1 MYVWILRIRQR
12 ACEGGLAKPGQR
24 RWFKGTTTLETYLRR
39 SQFRV
44 LLAISTR
51 PTSRNTSS
59 VTNTRIPCKHQA
71 YPHPLQ
77 DSLFSTEGTLDLKL
91 MKILV
96 SLLSKAPERKRH
108 AHSNHQSSGYCV
120 ADGDWDQ
127 VLKQNVQEGYGSA
140 FTLQRDGC
148 MKSSKTRVAH
158 VSTPCTDCGSLSI
171 LVLKQKGGFGDSLHS
186 VTERQNHTRWGARMA
201 THSQPIRP
209 VSRVYMHVCVWLRV
223 WYIYIYI
230 FCVCVTLIHFIHYY
244 TLLCI

>member
-1 MYVWILRIRQR
+1 MHNIFILYIYIIYLSQKNVCLNPQNPSASLRGRLGQARPKTVIQR
-12 ACEGGLAKPGQR
+12 HHHFGNLPSTIPIQ
-24 RWFKGTTTLETYLRR
+24 
-39 SQFRV
+39 S
-44 LLAISTR
+44 SPTR

-77 DSLFSTEGTLDLKL
+77 DSLFSTEGTLDLKF

-158 VSTPCTDCGSLSI
+158 VSTPCTNCGSLSI

-186 VTERQNHTRWGARMA
+186 VTERQNHTR
-201 THSQPIRP
+201 
-209 VSRVYMHVCVWLRV
+209 
-223 WYIYIYI
+223 
-230 FCVCVTLIHFIHYY
+230 
-244 TLLCI
+244 

>member
-148 MKSSKTRVAH
+148 MKQGSPMSAHPALIVGHWASWCWNRKGALETACIQWQKDRITRDEAQEW
-158 VSTPCTDCGSLSI
+158 PRILSP
-171 LVLKQKGGFGDSLHS
+171 S
-186 VTERQNHTRWGARMA
+186 A
-201 THSQPIRP
+201 PY
-209 VSRVYMHVCVWLRV
+209 RVYTCMCVWLRV

-230 FCVCVTLIHFIHYY
+230 FVCVCVTLIHFIHYY